1 MTKSKRRA
9 NHIPWYLST
18 PLICILAAFWFFII
32 PGILAIFL
40 LFKQHL
46 YMEDLQT
53 NQGDFEKMKADN
65 KKLFEENEK
74 LKHSIP
80 EREDKALTDQ
90 IKYKR
95 EELKKLS
102 KQIVVAED
110 TIEMESFA
118 LYKPKW
124 KFATADEYKDKL
136 REIIDQQKQM
146 IKDGTAAYADRTW
159 NMNGSVAQ
167 GQKMTGNIVKLCLRS
182 FNDECDAAISSVK
195 FSNYDRCEERIYKS
209 AETIS
214 KLGSILTVEINDRY
228 VDLKIKQLQLA
239 HEYETNR
246 QEEKEQLKELR
257 AQQREEAQARKEME
271 QARQAAEKEQT
282 HYERALATINAQLQ
296 VCTEDKKAD
305 LESEKAK
312 IKTRLEDINRNIADL
327 DYRAA
332 NIKAGYVYIISNIGA
347 FGENVYKIGMTRRL
361 DPMERVDELG
371 DASVPFKFD
380 VHAMIFSEDAPALE
394 AALHREFENK
404 KVNMINGRKEFFR
417 VSLEEIK
424 RVVRE
429 NHDKVVEF
437 TDIPD
442 AEQYRETMKMQQ

>member
-1 MTKSKRRA
+1 MKKDKTST
-9 NHIPWYLST
+9 NMPWYLST
-18 PLICILAAFWFFII
+18 PLICVLAAFWFFIV

-40 LFKQHL
+40 LFKQYR
-46 YMEDLQT
+46 YMEGSQI
-53 NQGDFEKMKADN
+53 NQSDFEKMKSDN
-65 KKLFEENEK
+65 KKLFEENET
-74 LKHSIP
+74 LKRSIP
-80 EREDKALTDQ
+80 EREDKALTEQ

-95 EELKKLS
+95 EKLDKLS
-102 KQIVVAED
+102 NQIIVAED
-110 TIEMESFA
+110 IVEMESFA

-136 REIIDQQKQM
+136 KEIIDQQKQM
-146 IKDGTAAYADRTW
+146 IKDGTAAYADRIW

-167 GQKMTGNIVKLCLRS
+167 GQKMTKNIVKLCLRS
-182 FNDECDAAISSVK
+182 FNNECDAAVSSVK
-195 FSNYDRCEERIYKS
+195 FSNYDRCEERIYQS

-239 HEYETNR
+239 HEYETKR

-271 QARQAAEKEQT
+271 QARQTAEKEQS
-282 HYERALATINAQLQ
+282 HYERALATINAQLEI
-296 VCTEDKKAD
+296 CTEDKKAD
-305 LESEKAK
+305 LENEKMK
-312 IKTRLEDINRNIADL
+312 IETRLEDINKNIADL

-347 FGENVYKIGMTRRL
+347 FGENIYKIGMTRRL
-361 DPMERVDELG
+361 DPMERVDELS

-380 VHAMIFSEDAPALE
+380 VHALIFSEDAPALE
-394 AALHREFENK
+394 AALHREFEDK

-417 VSLEEIK
+417 VSLDEIK

-437 TDIPD
+437 TDVPD
-442 AEQYRETMKMQQ
+442 AEQYRETIKMLQ

>member
-1 MTKSKRRA
+1 MKKDKTST
-9 NHIPWYLST
+9 NMPWYLST
-18 PLICILAAFWFFII
+18 PLICVLAAFWFFIV

-40 LFKQHL
+40 LFKQYR
-46 YMEDLQT
+46 YMEGSQI
-53 NQGDFEKMKADN
+53 NQSDFEKMKSDN
-65 KKLFEENEK
+65 KKLFEENET
-74 LKHSIP
+74 LKRSIP
-80 EREDKALTDQ
+80 EREDKALTEQ

-95 EELKKLS
+95 EKLDKLS
-102 KQIVVAED
+102 NQIIVAED
-110 TIEMESFA
+110 IVEMESFA

-136 REIIDQQKQM
+136 KEIIDQQKQM
-146 IKDGTAAYADRTW
+146 IKDGTAAYADRIW

-167 GQKMTGNIVKLCLRS
+167 GQKMTKNIVKLCLRS
-182 FNDECDAAISSVK
+182 FNNECDAAVSSVK

-209 AETIS
+209 AEAIS
-214 KLGSILTVEINDRY
+214 KLASILTVEINDRY

-239 HEYETNR
+239 HEYETKR

-271 QARQAAEKEQT
+271 QARQTAEKEQS
-282 HYERALATINAQLQ
+282 HYERALATINAQLEI
-296 VCTEDKKAD
+296 CTEDKKAD
-305 LESEKAK
+305 LENEKMK
-312 IKTRLEDINRNIADL
+312 IETRLEDINKNIADL

-347 FGENVYKIGMTRRL
+347 FGENIYKIGMTRRL
-361 DPMERVDELG
+361 DPMERVDELS

-380 VHAMIFSEDAPALE
+380 VHALIFSEDAPALE
-394 AALHREFENK
+394 AALHREFEDK

-417 VSLEEIK
+417 VSLDEIK

-437 TDIPD
+437 TDVPD
-442 AEQYRETMKMQQ
+442 AEQYRETIKMLQ

>member
-1 MTKSKRRA
+1 MKKNKTST
-9 NHIPWYLST
+9 NMPWYLST
-18 PLICILAAFWFFII
+18 PLICVLAAFWFFIV

-40 LFKQHL
+40 LFKQYR
-46 YMEDLQT
+46 YMEGSQI
-53 NQGDFEKMKADN
+53 NQSDFEKMKSDN
-65 KKLFEENEK
+65 KKLFEENET
-74 LKHSIP
+74 LKRSIP
-80 EREDKALTDQ
+80 EREDKALTEQ

-95 EELKKLS
+95 EKLDKLS
-102 KQIVVAED
+102 NQIIVAED
-110 TIEMESFA
+110 IVEMESFA

-136 REIIDQQKQM
+136 KEIIDQQKQM
-146 IKDGTAAYADRTW
+146 IKDGTAAYADRIW

-167 GQKMTGNIVKLCLRS
+167 GQKMTKNIVKLCLRS
-182 FNDECDAAISSVK
+182 FNNECDAAVSSVK

-239 HEYETNR
+239 HEYETKR

-271 QARQAAEKEQT
+271 QARQTAEKEQS
-282 HYERALATINAQLQ
+282 HYERALATINAQLEI
-296 VCTEDKKAD
+296 CTEDKKAD
-305 LESEKAK
+305 LESEKTK
-312 IKTRLEDINRNIADL
+312 IETRLEDINKNIADL

-347 FGENVYKIGMTRRL
+347 FGENIYKIGMTRRL

-380 VHAMIFSEDAPALE
+380 VHALIFSEDAPALE
-394 AALHREFENK
+394 AALHREFEDK

-417 VSLEEIK
+417 VSLDEIK

-437 TDIPD
+437 TDVPD
-442 AEQYRETMKMQQ
+442 AEQYRETIKMLQ